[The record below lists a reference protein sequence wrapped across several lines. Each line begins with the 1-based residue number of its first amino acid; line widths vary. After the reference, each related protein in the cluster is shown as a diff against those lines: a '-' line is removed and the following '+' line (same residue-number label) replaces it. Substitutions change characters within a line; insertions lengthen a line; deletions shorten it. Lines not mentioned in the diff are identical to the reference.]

1 MKYLNLYQVFYKR
14 KGVNYDMAKI
24 PYRKVEAENKGEAIR
39 SLYDELELNEPG
51 AYNVPHDAILLE
63 DWSAATSVSAYE
75 FLESVIPYSE
85 EISVF
90 EKLEKDGIFWT
101 PAHSLEVL
109 YNHRE
114 KKYNWEYD
122 RDSEGSEGV
131 QDEKGY
137 RLAWLRGE
145 INNYRKGLLEGKW
158 GSYTVVINQ
167 YIQKR
172 NNEIKGKPELRFKD
186 LFVNRNHAST
196 LDFFMENSKLLTN
209 GKFTGLSGNKTE
221 LAAIYWVLHNREV
234 ICNGKFAT
242 QARVF
247 HSHYD
252 LELGKDVSMQNA
264 REEKVSKSDYNEF
277 ERLLLNLFN

>member
-1 MKYLNLYQVFYKR
+1 MKYLNLYHVFYKR

-24 PYRKVEAENKGEAIR
+24 PYRKVEAESKGEAIR
-39 SLYDELELNEPG
+39 SLHDELERNEPG

-75 FLESVIPYSE
+75 FLESVIPDSE
-85 EISVF
+85 GISVF
-90 EKLEKDGIFWT
+90 EKLEQNGIFWT

-122 RDSEGSEGV
+122 LESKSTEGV
-131 QDEKGY
+131 QDEKGF
-137 RLAWLRGE
+137 RLAWLRRE
-145 INNYRKGLLEGKW
+145 VNNYRKGLQEGKW

-172 NNEIKGKPELRFKD
+172 NNEINGKPELRFED
-186 LFVNRNHAST
+186 LFVNREHAST
-196 LDFFMENSKLLTN
+196 LDFFMENSELLTN
-209 GKFTGLSGNKTE
+209 GRFTGSSGNKTE
-221 LAAIYWVLHNREV
+221 LAALYWVLHTRK
-234 ICNGKFAT
+234 IIKKGKFAT

-247 HSHYD
+247 HSHYR

-264 REEKVSKSDYNEF
+264 REEKVSKSDYKEF